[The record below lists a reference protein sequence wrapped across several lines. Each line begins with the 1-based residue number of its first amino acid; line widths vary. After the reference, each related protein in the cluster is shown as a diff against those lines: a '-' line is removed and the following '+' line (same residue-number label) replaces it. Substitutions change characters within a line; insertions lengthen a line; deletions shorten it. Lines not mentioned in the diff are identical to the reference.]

1 VQEAAELVAIDVY
14 KRAEKTGERIT
25 LAVVKRRVAELLG
38 MGQVWRDAS
47 WASCSGRR
55 VRVSRRRG

>member
-1 VQEAAELVAIDVY
+1 VRVQEAAELVAIDVY

-47 WASCSGRR
+47 WASCTREESP
-55 VRVSRRRG
+55 SLA